1 MSDLLAECHSGR
13 RYASRTG
20 EVLDESGVSV
30 AENGG
35 FSGHKSLKIRHFVWL
50 LKCEKTPVDTAA
62 FSVGDA

>member
-1 MSDLLAECHSGR
+1 M
-13 RYASRTG
+13 
-20 EVLDESGVSV
+20 DESGVSV